1 MPTRHPVYTK
11 IDQRSYDAYVKTGSL
26 RELICAFVVDPDEAF
41 DAYEL
46 SGVAGTPHSYEFVMS
61 QGASF
66 VSAAMETISAWALL
80 SPGANEA
87 MREIAEWSRMLS
99 VWCACKVV
107 RESLYLT
114 KHNAPRIAV
123 ETTERW
129 VSSGGMVPID
139 QLRTAYR
146 AAFRYQ
152 NSGVVRSYAEGMCAE
167 SAGEV
172 ARLPFADED
181 EFVQMAVGVVG
192 STNAAISDVG
202 EGETEEYVENYD
214 ANNLSL
220 RRVIANACLTFPLR

>member
-1 MPTRHPVYTK
+1 
-11 IDQRSYDAYVKTGSL
+11 
-26 RELICAFVVDPDEAF
+26 
-41 DAYEL
+41 
-46 SGVAGTPHSYEFVMS
+46 
-61 QGASF
+61 
-66 VSAAMETISAWALL
+66 
-80 SPGANEA
+80 
-87 MREIAEWSRMLS
+87 MLS

-152 NSGVVRSYAEGMCAE
+152 NSGVVGSYAEGMCAE